1 REGVRRPAG
10 GGRGERRLRG
20 ASRVRH
26 PPHGG
31 APVHDA
37 RHGGEPRALP
47 GRASRPHPQGG
58 PEMIDQDALQAAVFT
73 ALDGVPGMPP
83 VYDDVPENAPF
94 PYVVIGD
101 DVSAAFDDDCGSGAD
116 SMVTIHVW
124 STYPGRAEA
133 KQ

>member
-1 REGVRRPAG
+1 
-10 GGRGERRLRG
+10 
-20 ASRVRH
+20 
-26 PPHGG
+26 
-31 APVHDA
+31 
-37 RHGGEPRALP
+37 
-47 GRASRPHPQGG
+47 
-58 PEMIDQDALQAAVFT
+58 MIDQDALQAAIFN

-83 VYDDVPENAPF
+83 VYDDVPENVAF

-133 KQ
+133 KQILELIYRTLHRSNLVIAGNVTITIDADYQMTLLDPDGVTRHGVIRFRVLTREIQP

>member
-1 REGVRRPAG
+1 
-10 GGRGERRLRG
+10 
-20 ASRVRH
+20 
-26 PPHGG
+26 
-31 APVHDA
+31 
-37 RHGGEPRALP
+37 
-47 GRASRPHPQGG
+47 
-58 PEMIDQDALQAAVFT
+58 MIDQDALQAAIFN

-83 VYDDVPENAPF
+83 VYDDVPENVPF

-133 KQ
+133 KQILALIYRTLHRSNLVIAGNVTITIDADYQMTLLDPDGVTRHGVIRFRVLTREIQP

>member
-1 REGVRRPAG
+1 
-10 GGRGERRLRG
+10 
-20 ASRVRH
+20 
-26 PPHGG
+26 
-31 APVHDA
+31 
-37 RHGGEPRALP
+37 
-47 GRASRPHPQGG
+47 
-58 PEMIDQDALQAAVFT
+58 MIDQDALQAAIFN

-83 VYDDVPENAPF
+83 VYDDVPENVPF

-133 KQ
+133 KQILDLIARTLHRSNLVIAGNVTITIDADYQMTLLDPDGVTRHGVIRFRVLTREIQP

>member
-1 REGVRRPAG
+1 
-10 GGRGERRLRG
+10 
-20 ASRVRH
+20 
-26 PPHGG
+26 
-31 APVHDA
+31 
-37 RHGGEPRALP
+37 
-47 GRASRPHPQGG
+47 
-58 PEMIDQDALQAAVFT
+58 MIDQDALQTAIFT

-83 VYDDVPENAPF
+83 VYDDVPENVPF

-133 KQ
+133 KQILDLIYRTLHRSNLVIAGNVTITIDADYQMTLLDPDGVTRHGVIRFRVLTREIQP

>member
-1 REGVRRPAG
+1 
-10 GGRGERRLRG
+10 
-20 ASRVRH
+20 
-26 PPHGG
+26 
-31 APVHDA
+31 
-37 RHGGEPRALP
+37 
-47 GRASRPHPQGG
+47 
-58 PEMIDQDALQAAVFT
+58 MIDQDALQAAIFN

-83 VYDDVPENAPF
+83 VYDDVPENVPF

-133 KQ
+133 KQILDLIYRTLHRSNLVIAGNVTITIDADYQMTLLDPDGVTRHGVIRFRVLTREIQP

>member
-1 REGVRRPAG
+1 
-10 GGRGERRLRG
+10 
-20 ASRVRH
+20 
-26 PPHGG
+26 
-31 APVHDA
+31 
-37 RHGGEPRALP
+37 
-47 GRASRPHPQGG
+47 
-58 PEMIDQDALQAAVFT
+58 MIDQDALQAAIFN

-83 VYDDVPENAPF
+83 VYDDVPENVPF

-133 KQ
+133 KQILELIYRTLHRSNLVIAGNVTITIDADYQMTLLDPDGVTRHGVIRFRVLTREIQP

>member
-1 REGVRRPAG
+1 
-10 GGRGERRLRG
+10 
-20 ASRVRH
+20 
-26 PPHGG
+26 
-31 APVHDA
+31 
-37 RHGGEPRALP
+37 
-47 GRASRPHPQGG
+47 
-58 PEMIDQDALQAAVFT
+58 MIDQDALQAAIFN

-83 VYDDVPENAPF
+83 VYDDVPENVPF

-133 KQ
+133 KQILDLIYRTLHRSNLVIAGNVTITIDADYQTTLLDPDGVTRHGVIRFRVLTREIQP

>member
-1 REGVRRPAG
+1 
-10 GGRGERRLRG
+10 
-20 ASRVRH
+20 
-26 PPHGG
+26 
-31 APVHDA
+31 
-37 RHGGEPRALP
+37 
-47 GRASRPHPQGG
+47 
-58 PEMIDQDALQAAVFT
+58 MIDQDALQTAIFT

-133 KQ
+133 KQILDLIYRTLHRSNLVIAGNVTITIDADYQMTLLDPDGVTRHGIIRFRVLTREIQP